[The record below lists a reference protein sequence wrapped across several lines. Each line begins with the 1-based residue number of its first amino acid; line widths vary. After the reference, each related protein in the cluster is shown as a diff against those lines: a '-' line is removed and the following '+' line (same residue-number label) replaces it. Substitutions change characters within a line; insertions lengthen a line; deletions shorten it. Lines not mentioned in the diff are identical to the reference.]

1 MGQIPY
7 KYFRSKTV
15 VLAPLPPFFFFFLRM
30 ERQAWDYIWDI
41 EEIVRFHLIRVS
53 VIFVLFPVLIP
64 FIGLGIQDFFP
75 PSSGPVSPVVE
86 LVYS

>member
-15 VLAPLPPFFFFFLRM
+15 VLPPPPFLRM

-41 EEIVRFHLIRVS
+41 EEIARFHLIRVS

-64 FIGLGIQDFFP
+64 FIGLSIQDFFP
-75 PSSGPVSPVVE
+75 PSSGPVSLVLE